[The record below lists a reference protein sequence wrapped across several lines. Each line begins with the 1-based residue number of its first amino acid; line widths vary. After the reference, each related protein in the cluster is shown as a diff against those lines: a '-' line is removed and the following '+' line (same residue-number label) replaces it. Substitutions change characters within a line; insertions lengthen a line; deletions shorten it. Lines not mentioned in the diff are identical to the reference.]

1 MTWMAFAFLAAF
13 FESGKDVLCKKG
25 LQRSDEY
32 IVAWAWRFFALPFLL
47 PLLLFIDIPALDA
60 EFWWALLVGGGLNM
74 IAAIL
79 YMKAIKRSDLSVTV
93 PMVTFTPL
101 FLLFTSPL
109 LVGEFPGA
117 YGLTGVVLIVLGSYL
132 LNIKKR
138 AMGCLAPFKALI
150 TEQGPRLMLLV
161 ALLWSVTANVDK
173 IGLKHSSPLFWAIA
187 VNTFIACGLLP
198 LALYRMRNG
207 FGRSKSNFKI
217 LLVTGFCGGMTTICQ
232 MIAISL
238 TLVPHVIAIK
248 RTSTMMSVLWG
259 HFLFGERGLRQR
271 FLGVFIMIL
280 GALFITLS

>member
-1 MTWMAFAFLAAF
+1 
-13 FESGKDVLCKKG
+13 
-25 LQRSDEY
+25 
-32 IVAWAWRFFALPFLL
+32 
-47 PLLLFIDIPALDA
+47 
-60 EFWWALLVGGGLNM
+60 
-74 IAAIL
+74 
-79 YMKAIKRSDLSVTV
+79 
-93 PMVTFTPL
+93 MVTFTPL

-259 HFLFGERGLRQR
+259 HFLFGERGLRER